1 MKKLSEV
8 FNVMC
13 DDPRVEPNQENNQDD
28 AIEAESNTFETEE
41 KQTSFHPLTRTT
53 QIIRK
58 ECPLDEVIGTMLQK
72 PENLS
77 SSSQFSS
84 SVENS
89 PLMYRAVVIHQSRE
103 ETNTSSP
110 VMYRAVVTQ
119 RHDEKEELQEE
130 DLL

>member
-1 MKKLSEV
+1 MNNTDLTTRLEETNVRMKKLSEV

-13 DDPRVEPNQENNQDD
+13 DDPRVEPNQEKDQDY
-28 AIEAESNTFETEE
+28 AIEAEPNTFETEG
-41 KQTSFHPLTRTT
+41 KQTSFNPLTRTT

-84 SVENS
+84 SV
-89 PLMYRAVVIHQSRE
+89 VSRLKKNQ
-103 ETNTSSP
+103 TKTCI
-110 VMYRAVVTQ
+110 
-119 RHDEKEELQEE
+119 
-130 DLL
+130 

>member
-1 MKKLSEV
+1 MNNTDLTTRLEETNVRMKKLSEV

-13 DDPRVEPNQENNQDD
+13 DDPRVEPNQEKDQDY
-28 AIEAESNTFETEE
+28 AIEAEPNTFGTEG
-41 KQTSFHPLTRTT
+41 KQTSFNPLTRTT

-84 SVENS
+84 SV
-89 PLMYRAVVIHQSRE
+89 VSRLKKNQ
-103 ETNTSSP
+103 TKTCI
-110 VMYRAVVTQ
+110 
-119 RHDEKEELQEE
+119 
-130 DLL
+130 

>member
-1 MKKLSEV
+1 MNNTDLTTRLEETNVRMKKLSEV

-13 DDPRVEPNQENNQDD
+13 DDPRVEPNGEKNQE
-28 AIEAESNTFETEE
+28 EANETEG

-53 QIIRK
+53 QVIRK

-84 SVENS
+84 SV
-89 PLMYRAVVIHQSRE
+89 V
-103 ETNTSSP
+103 SSL
-110 VMYRAVVTQ
+110 
-119 RHDEKEELQEE
+119 KK
-130 DLL
+130 